1 MKTKE
6 EIKNIESEI
15 EQLLYTVMDP
25 EVELNIVDLGLLYSV
40 GYDGEKQVEIKMTLS
55 TPACPLGD
63 AIMMN
68 VKETI
73 NNKFPEFEINVE
85 LTFEPPWSA
94 DMISEKGKIQLGM

>member
-40 GYDGEKQVEIKMTLS
+40 AYDGEKQVEIKMTLS

-68 VKETI
+68 VKQTI